1 METATR
7 SDLAMKGTV
16 EDELEWTPEV
26 DAARIGIAV
35 NDGTVTLTG
44 EIDTLS
50 ERIAARKAVLR
61 VRGVRAVVDEMTV
74 HPRAAWPI
82 TETDIAKQV
91 DRALRSAVNVPDVV
105 KARIQDHT
113 VTLIGEVDWEYQRV
127 AARHA
132 VENLRGVVR
141 VNSQI
146 SLRSRP
152 SGTGTEKRIRD
163 ALTRNA
169 LLDAESIHVE
179 VEGSDVILS
188 GVVHSWAE
196 KQQAGYA
203 AWSSPHVVHVDNR
216 ITVDPDA

>member
-1 METATR
+1 METPRR
-7 SDLAMKGTV
+7 SDLVLKGTV

-26 DAARIGIAV
+26 DAARVGV
-35 NDGTVTLTG
+35 SVDDGTVMLTG
-44 EIDTLS
+44 ELGTLS
-50 ERIAARKAVLR
+50 ERLAARRAALR
-61 VRGVRAVVDEMTV
+61 VKGVRAVVDEMTV

-82 TETDIAKQV
+82 TEADIAKQV
-91 DRALRSAVNVPDVV
+91 DRALRSAVNVPDAVQ
-105 KARIQDHT
+105 ARIQDHT
-113 VTLIGEVDWEYQRV
+113 VNLVGEVDWEYQRV

-141 VNSQI
+141 VTSQI

-169 LLDAESIHVE
+169 LLDAESIHVD

-216 ITVDPDA
+216 ITVDLDA